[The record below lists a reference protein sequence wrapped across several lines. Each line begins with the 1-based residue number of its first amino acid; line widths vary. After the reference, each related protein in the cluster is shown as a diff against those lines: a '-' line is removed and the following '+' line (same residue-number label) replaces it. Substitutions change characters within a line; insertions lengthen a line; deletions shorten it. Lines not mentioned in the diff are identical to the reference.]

1 MMHMRS
7 PKRFDSNISSSAEDG
22 GQTQLLQTVPTLAL
36 DDEISQ
42 LKEKN
47 AQLVLENEMLK
58 NSLLLLSSKLA
69 KLGRRNSDPGWY
81 IFPPT
86 PTMSVTP
93 GLPPPPSTQQQPYSS
108 ILLKRYSSRD
118 SLGTNNTLS
127 SSRIEEEDQKQFP
140 SVGLVCRATLV
151 GHESAVYS
159 CKYAPT
165 ESVVCSTSL
174 DCTVRLWREASEDQP
189 WTGVTLGRHEQSGTD
204 VHFLHK
210 ASVVSSSM
218 DMTVKVWDIHTQ
230 RALHTNPCEGI
241 SLCVTVLDA
250 HSFVIGTSLGALQLF
265 DTRATGT
272 APVSQGRLELG
283 GNINALCNGDFGVL
297 SGDSRGALRY
307 WDVRGGF
314 TTSEVLDGGANGGG
328 TGKRP
333 AICSMSIGGNK
344 RLAIY
349 SHDNCVRVY
358 EKQDGALKLV
368 QSLRGQGKSKDWP
381 VRASFAKDNSGML
394 VTGSLTRQAFVYSP
408 ATTNRAAPNSNPEDL
423 SLLQRLEGH
432 SGGVYECDFSS
443 DSSSIV
449 TCSADGLVKIWS

>member
-1 MMHMRS
+1 MHMRS
-7 PKRFDSNISSSAEDG
+7 PKRFDSNISSSAEEG

-42 LKEKN
+42 LKTKN
-47 AQLVLENEMLK
+47 AQLVLENDMLK

-86 PTMSVTP
+86 PTTP
-93 GLPPPPSTQQQPYSS
+93 GLPQPPSTQQQYSS
-108 ILLKRYSSRD
+108 ILLKPYSNRD
-118 SLGTNNTLS
+118 SSGTSSTLS
-127 SSRIEEEDQKQFP
+127 SSRIEQEECA
-140 SVGLVCRATLV
+140 VGLACRATLA

-165 ESVVCSTSL
+165 EAVVCSTSL
-174 DCTVRLWREASEDQP
+174 DCTVRVWREASSEDQP
-189 WTGVTLGRHEQSGTD
+189 WTGVTLGTHEQSGTD

-210 ASVVSSSM
+210 TSVVSSSM
-218 DMTVKVWDIHTQ
+218 DMTVKVWDVPTQ
-230 RALHTNPCEGI
+230 RAVHTNPCEGI
-241 SLCVTVLDA
+241 SLCLTVLDA
-250 HSFVIGTSLGALQLF
+250 HVFVTGTSLGALQLF

-307 WDVRGGF
+307 WDVRGGL
-314 TTSEVLDGGANGGG
+314 TTSEVLDGGGGNGGA
-328 TGKRP
+328 GKRP
-333 AICSMSIGGNK
+333 AICSLSIGGNK

-358 EKQDGALKLV
+358 ERQDGALKLV

-381 VRASFAKDNSGML
+381 VRASFAKDSSGML
-394 VTGSLTRQAFVYSP
+394 ATGSLTRQAFVYSP
-408 ATTNRAAPNSNPEDL
+408 APSTTASSEDL

-443 DSSSIV
+443 DSSSIA